1 MIKKV
6 KTEQLKPGM
15 FVHDFNCGWLRHP
28 FFRNRILLKCDAEI
42 ETILEHQITDVYI
55 DTDHGL
61 DPDDAP
67 TKQFVDEF
75 IQTELNQIETRANTV
90 RQTVRGFVTVAEEMQ
105 HARLLRDETQRE
117 TQVLMDAVRLGMKLD
132 LPQVEVVVDKL
143 TESVL
148 RNRHALVSLTRIK
161 NKDEYT
167 YLHSLSVSA
176 LCISFANHLGL
187 DAKQIK
193 ALGVG
198 GLLHDIGKINVPLE
212 LLNKPNA
219 LTEAE
224 FEIMKSHVAHGERIL
239 QDTHGIDEFSIC
251 VCRHHHE
258 RLDGTG
264 YPNGL
269 KGGEISEF
277 GQIGAIVD
285 IYDALSS
292 ERSYKSALPP
302 TDVLKKLFEWSGC
315 YLNRSLV
322 EQFVL
327 HMGIYPVGSL
337 VRLRSGF
344 IGVVVEQG
352 ERSLLDPVVRA
363 VYDTK
368 RAKLVMP
375 FEINLS
381 SRPAGQQLDEIVGC
395 EAPAAWNIQPE
406 RYLAA

>member
-15 FVHDFNCGWLRHP
+15 FVHDFNCGWLNHP
-28 FFRNRILLKCDAEI
+28 FLRNRILLKCDAEI
-42 ETILEHQITDVYI
+42 EKILEHQIKDVYI
-55 DTDHGL
+55 DTDQGL
-61 DPDDAP
+61 DAEDAP
-67 TKQFVDEF
+67 TQQFVNEV
-75 IQTELNQIETRANTV
+75 IQTELNKIEPDKLS
-90 RQTVRGFVTVAEEMQ
+90 RGSMPLAEEIQ
-105 HARLLRDETQRE
+105 NAKYLLDESKRE
-117 TQVLMDAVRLGMKLD
+117 TQIFMDAVRLGMKLD
-132 LPQVEVVVDKL
+132 LPQVEVVVDKM

-148 RNRHALVSLTRIK
+148 RNKYALVSLSRIK

-167 YLHSLSVSA
+167 YLHSLSVAA
-176 LCISFANHLGL
+176 LCISFAHHLGM
-187 DAKQIK
+187 DAKRIK

-198 GLLHDIGKINVPLE
+198 GLLHDIGKVNVPIE
-212 LLNKPNA
+212 LLNKPGT

-224 FEIMKSHVAHGERIL
+224 FEIMKSHVAYGERIL
-239 QDTHGIDEFSIC
+239 ADSHGIDEFSIC
-251 VCRHHHE
+251 VCQHHHE

-264 YPNGL
+264 YPQGL
-269 KGGEISEF
+269 KAGEISEF

-292 ERSYKSALPP
+292 ERCYKYALTP
-302 TDVLKKLFEWSGC
+302 TDTLKKLFEWSSS

-327 HMGIYPVGSL
+327 HMGIYPVGTV

-344 IGVVVEQG
+344 IGVVVEQS

-368 RAKLVMP
+368 REKLVVP

-381 SRPAGQQLDEIVGC
+381 SRPAGQQLDEIVSC
-395 EAPAAWNIQPE
+395 EAPEAWNLHPDK
-406 RYLAA
+406 YLAA

>member
-6 KTEQLKPGM
+6 KTERLKPGM
-15 FVHDFNCGWLRHP
+15 FVHDFNCGWLNHP
-28 FFRNRILLKCDAEI
+28 FLRNRLLLKCDAEI
-42 ETILEHQITDVYI
+42 EKILEHQIRDVYI
-55 DTDHGL
+55 DTDQGL
-61 DPDDAP
+61 DADDAP
-67 TKQFVDEF
+67 TEQFVEEV
-75 IQTELNQIETRANTV
+75 IQTELYKFEPEKPKTHGTV
-90 RQTVRGFVTVAEEMQ
+90 ELAEEVGAAKIILEESKRQ
-105 HARLLRDETQRE
+105 

-132 LPQVEVVVDKL
+132 LPQVEVVVEKM

-148 RNRHALVSLTRIK
+148 RNKDALVSLARIK

-176 LCISFANHLGL
+176 LCISFGHYM
-187 DAKQIK
+187 DMEPKEIK

-198 GLLHDIGKINVPLE
+198 GLLHDIGKVSVPLT
-212 LLNKPNA
+212 LLNKPGA

-224 FEIMKSHVAHGERIL
+224 FEIMKTHVAHGDRIL
-239 QDTHGIDEFSIC
+239 RDTHGIDEFSIC
-251 VCRHHHE
+251 VCQHHHE

-264 YPNGL
+264 YPHGL
-269 KGGEISEF
+269 RGNEISKF
-277 GQIGAIVD
+277 GQIAAIVD

-292 ERSYKSALPP
+292 ERCYKYALAP
-302 TDVLKKLFEWSGC
+302 TAALRKLFEWSSF
-315 YLNRSLV
+315 YLNRNLV

-327 HMGIYPVGSL
+327 HMGIYPVGTL

-344 IGVVVEQG
+344 IGVVVEQS

-368 RAKLVMP
+368 RAKPVIP

-381 SRPAGQQLDEIVGC
+381 SRPAGRQLDEIVGC
-395 EAPAAWNIQPE
+395 EAPESWRFQPE
-406 RYLAA
+406 SYLIA

>member
-15 FVHDFNCGWLRHP
+15 FVHDFNCGWLNHP
-28 FFRNRILLKCDAEI
+28 FLRNRILLKCDAEI
-42 ETILEHQITDVYI
+42 EKIIEHQIKDVYI

-61 DPDDAP
+61 DADDAP
-67 TKQFVDEF
+67 TKQFVSEV
-75 IQTELNQIETRANTV
+75 IQNDLNKLQPVNAPRGSVPLAAEIE
-90 RQTVRGFVTVAEEMQ
+90 
-105 HARLLRDETQRE
+105 HAKHLLQDSKRE
-117 TQVLMDAVRLGMKLD
+117 TQILMDTVRLGMKLD
-132 LPQVEVVVDKL
+132 LPQVEVVVDKM

-148 RNRHALVSLTRIK
+148 RNKDALVSLSRIK

-167 YLHSLSVSA
+167 YLHSLSVAA
-176 LCISFANHLGL
+176 LCISFANHLGKG
-187 DAKQIK
+187 AKQIK

-198 GLLHDIGKINVPLE
+198 GLLHDIGKVNVPSE
-212 LLNKPNA
+212 LLNKRGT
-219 LTEAE
+219 LSEAE
-224 FEIMKSHVAHGERIL
+224 FEVMKTHVAHGERIL
-239 QDTHGIDEFSIC
+239 KETSGIDEFSIC
-251 VCRHHHE
+251 VCQHHHE

-269 KGGEISEF
+269 KAGEISEF

-292 ERSYKSALPP
+292 ERCYKSALPP
-302 TDVLKKLFEWSGC
+302 TEALKKLFEWSGP

-327 HMGIYPVGSL
+327 HMGIYPVGTL

-363 VYDTK
+363 LYDTK
-368 RAKLVMP
+368 REKPVIP

-381 SRPAGQQLDEIVGC
+381 SRPGGQQLDEIVAC
-395 EAPAAWNIQPE
+395 EAPEAWNLRPE
-406 RYLAA
+406 KFLAA

>member
-15 FVHDFNCGWLRHP
+15 FVHDFNCGWLNHP
-28 FFRNRILLKCDAEI
+28 FLRNRILLKCDAEI
-42 ETILEHQITDVYI
+42 EKILEHQIKDVYI
-55 DTDHGL
+55 DTDQGL
-61 DPDDAP
+61 DADDAP
-67 TKQFVDEF
+67 TKQFVNEV
-75 IQTELNQIETRANTV
+75 IQTELHKLDTERPATRGSVRLAEEINHAKGLLDESK
-90 RQTVRGFVTVAEEMQ
+90 RQTEI
-105 HARLLRDETQRE
+105 
-117 TQVLMDAVRLGMKLD
+117 LMDAVRLGMKLD
-132 LPQVEVVVDKL
+132 LPQVEVVVDKM

-148 RNRHALVSLTRIK
+148 RNKHALVSLSRIK

-167 YLHSLSVSA
+167 YLHSLSVAA
-176 LCISFANHLGL
+176 LCISFANHLGMEP
-187 DAKQIK
+187 KQIK

-198 GLLHDIGKINVPLE
+198 GLLHDIGKVNVPIE
-212 LLNKPNA
+212 LLNKPDA

-224 FEIMKSHVAHGERIL
+224 FEIMKTHVAHGNRIL
-239 QDTHGIDEFSIC
+239 HDTRGIDEFSIC
-251 VCRHHHE
+251 VCHHHHE

-264 YPNGL
+264 YPQGL
-269 KGGEISEF
+269 KAGEISVF

-292 ERSYKSALPP
+292 ERCYKYALPP
-302 TDVLKKLFEWSGC
+302 TEALKKLFEWSGC
-315 YLNRSLV
+315 YLNRKLV

-327 HMGIYPVGSL
+327 HMGIYPIGTV

-363 VYDTK
+363 VFDTK
-368 RAKLVMP
+368 RAKLVVP

-395 EAPAAWNIQPE
+395 EAPEDWNLQPE
-406 RYLAA
+406 KYLAA

>member
-15 FVHDFNCGWLRHP
+15 FVHDFNCGWLNHP
-28 FFRNRILLKCDAEI
+28 FLRNRILLKCDAEI
-42 ETILEHQITDVYI
+42 EKILEHQIKDVYI
-55 DTDHGL
+55 DTDQGL
-61 DPDDAP
+61 DADDAP
-67 TKQFVDEF
+67 TKQFVNEL
-75 IQTELNQIETRANTV
+75 IQNELNKLEPHNAPRGSVPLPEEIENAKHLLDESKRKTQI
-90 RQTVRGFVTVAEEMQ
+90 
-105 HARLLRDETQRE
+105 
-117 TQVLMDAVRLGMKLD
+117 LMDAVRLGMKLD
-132 LPQVEVVVDKL
+132 LPQVEVVVDKM

-148 RNRHALVSLTRIK
+148 RNKHALVSLSRIK

-167 YLHSLSVSA
+167 YIHSLSVAA
-176 LCISFANHLGL
+176 LCISFANHLGM
-187 DAKQIK
+187 DATQIK

-198 GLLHDIGKINVPLE
+198 GLLHDIGKVNVPIE
-212 LLNKPNA
+212 LLNKPGT
-219 LTEAE
+219 LSEAE
-224 FEIMKSHVAHGERIL
+224 FEVMKAHVAHGERIL
-239 QDTHGIDEFSIC
+239 GDTHGIDEFSIC
-251 VCRHHHE
+251 VCTHHHE

-264 YPNGL
+264 YPKGL
-269 KGGEISEF
+269 KTGEISEF

-292 ERSYKSALPP
+292 ERSYKHALPP
-302 TDVLKKLFEWSGC
+302 TDALKKLFEWSGG
-315 YLNRSLV
+315 YLNRGLV

-327 HMGIYPVGSL
+327 HMGIYPIGTV

-368 RAKLVMP
+368 RNKLVIP

-395 EAPAAWNIQPE
+395 EAPEAWNLHPE
-406 RYLAA
+406 KYLAA

>member
-15 FVHDFNCGWLRHP
+15 FVHDFNCGWLNHP
-28 FFRNRILLKCDAEI
+28 FLRNRILLKCDAEI
-42 ETILEHQITDVYI
+42 EKIIEHQIKDVYI

-61 DPDDAP
+61 DADDAP
-67 TKQFVDEF
+67 TKQFVSEV
-75 IQTELNQIETRANTV
+75 IQTDLNKLQPVNAPRGSVPLAAEIEYAK
-90 RQTVRGFVTVAEEMQ
+90 
-105 HARLLRDETQRE
+105 HLLHDSKRE
-117 TQVLMDAVRLGMKLD
+117 TQILMDTVRLGMKLD
-132 LPQVEVVVDKL
+132 LPQVEVVVDKM

-148 RNRHALVSLTRIK
+148 RNKHALVSLSRIK

-167 YLHSLSVSA
+167 YLHSLSVAA
-176 LCISFANHLGL
+176 LCISFANHLGMG
-187 DAKQIK
+187 AKQIK

-198 GLLHDIGKINVPLE
+198 GLLHDIGKVNVPSE
-212 LLNKPNA
+212 LLNKA
-219 LTEAE
+219 GTLSEAE
-224 FEIMKSHVAHGERIL
+224 FEVMKTHVAHGERIL
-239 QDTHGIDEFSIC
+239 KETSGIDEFSIC
-251 VCRHHHE
+251 VCQHHHE

-269 KGGEISEF
+269 KAGEISEF

-292 ERSYKSALPP
+292 ERCYKGALPP
-302 TDVLKKLFEWSGC
+302 TEALKKLFEWSGP

-327 HMGIYPVGSL
+327 HMGIYPVGTL

-363 VYDTK
+363 LYDTK
-368 RAKLVMP
+368 RDKPVIP

-381 SRPAGQQLDEIVGC
+381 SRPAGQQLDEIVAC
-395 EAPAAWNIQPE
+395 EAPEAWNLHPE
-406 RYLAA
+406 KFLAA

>member
-1 MIKKV
+1 MIKRV

-15 FVHDFNCGWLRHP
+15 FVHDFNCGWLNHP
-28 FFRNRILLKCDAEI
+28 FLRNRILLKCDGEI
-42 ETILEHQITDVYI
+42 EKILEHQIRDVYI
-55 DTDHGL
+55 DTAQGL
-61 DPDDAP
+61 DAADAP
-67 TKQFVDEF
+67 TKQFVNEV
-75 IQTELNQIETRANTV
+75 IQTELHKLDRAPPPTRGRVRLADELDNAQSLLDESKRLTQI
-90 RQTVRGFVTVAEEMQ
+90 
-105 HARLLRDETQRE
+105 
-117 TQVLMDAVRLGMKLD
+117 LMDAVRLGMKLD
-132 LPQVEVVVDKL
+132 LPQVEAVVDRM

-148 RNRHALVSLTRIK
+148 RNKHALVSLSRIK

-167 YLHSLSVSA
+167 YLHSLSVAA
-176 LCISFANHLGL
+176 LCISFASDLGMEPG
-187 DAKQIK
+187 QIK

-198 GLLHDIGKINVPLE
+198 GLLHDIGKVNVPIA
-212 LLNKPNA
+212 LLNKPDA

-224 FEIMKSHVAHGERIL
+224 FQVMKTHVAHGDRIL
-239 QDTHGIDEFSIC
+239 KDTHGIDEFSIC
-251 VCRHHHE
+251 VCHHHHE

-264 YPNGL
+264 YPEGL
-269 KGGEISEF
+269 KGDEISEF

-292 ERSYKSALPP
+292 ERCYKYALPP
-302 TDVLKKLFEWSGC
+302 TDALKKLFEWSDC

-322 EQFVL
+322 EKFVL
-327 HMGIYPVGSL
+327 HMGIYPIGSV

-368 RAKLVMP
+368 RAKLVIP

-381 SRPAGQQLDEIVGC
+381 SRPAGQQIDEIIGC
-395 EAPAAWNIQPE
+395 EAPEAWNLHPE
-406 RYLAA
+406 KYLAA